1 MVCAPLCDSPRVP
14 IHPPERRAA
23 AQQLN
28 RRHQRGVLAYT
39 DHQSFTVAPLR
50 SGFAVSK
57 SLTTGCRK
65 CHNSKPQFLYK
76 VPAHIDGCTLSLSCN
91 GNCHHEVEHKI
102 ILTYPTPFKPDPAPG
117 NCGSLIEP
125 LLLLPLCS
133 AGLTF
138 SVGKTLSSPLSSSS
152 PPFPLLF

>member
-1 MVCAPLCDSPRVP
+1 MVCAPLCDSPCVP
-14 IHPPERRAA
+14 IHPPERWAA

-39 DHQSFTVAPLR
+39 DHQSSTVAPLD
-50 SGFAVSK
+50 SVFAVSK

-76 VPAHIDGCTLSLSCN
+76 VSAHIDECTLSLSCN
-91 GNCHHEVEHKI
+91 GNCHHEVEHKTV
-102 ILTYPTPFKPDPAPG
+102 LTYPTPFKPDPAPG
-117 NCGSLIEP
+117 NCRSLIGP

-133 AGLTF
+133 AGLTI
-138 SVGKTLSSPLSSSS
+138 SVGKTLSFPFSSS
-152 PPFPLLF
+152 PPRFPLLF